1 MYIST
6 RAAEPENYIVK
17 VGTLYVVCLEENEN
31 GALALKHDP
40 YVFISNVSQPGLQKI
55 SVQVL
60 PSSDGEPTRNY
71 YIYAEEPALY
81 FAKVPALNLNMSIC
95 SCSGETLSEVSSLM
109 ANMNDRLLS
118 IEGKLDDLSSGSAKY
133 EDFHLKMEESMAQLD
148 SLIKEGLFDS
158 PENGGESFCKKNHS
172 IVSDVLSSTN
182 VVKQTLDQLILQ
194 LNESFA
200 GYSSTLAQL
209 TNKVAHSYEEWVE
222 FANENAKDKVIIDAK
237 IDSLKSLIDEIE
249 SVVEKVPELKQQTE
263 ICHDL
268 VDAVNKLIAQQSEA
282 VETQS
287 DRYEE
292 INQLKSQIADM
303 LADVKVSLVKS
314 SAEVESR
321 YNELNS
327 QTKTLLSQIRDSEG
341 ESIGIIAASLKKY
354 LDKKGDSLDSLS
366 VDSLLKYYSAV
377 LDTAKTAAQVK
388 NSQSKVTIL

>member
-17 VGTLYVVCLEENEN
+17 VGTLYVVCLEENED

-109 ANMNDRLLS
+109 ANVKDRLLS
-118 IEGKLDDLSSGSAKY
+118 VESKLDKLSNDSARY
-133 EDFHLKMEESMAQLD
+133 ENFHVKMEESMAQLD
-148 SLIKEGLFDS
+148 SLIKDGLFDS
-158 PENGGESFCKKNHS
+158 LENGGESFCKKNYS
-172 IVSDVLSSTN
+172 IVSNVLSDTDA
-182 VVKQTLDQLILQ
+182 VKQTLDQLILQ
-194 LNESFA
+194 LNTSFA
-200 GYSSTLAQL
+200 DYSSTLTQL
-209 TNKVAHSYEEWVE
+209 TNKVAHSYEEWVD

-237 IDSLKSLIDEIE
+237 IDSLKNLVSEIE
-249 SVVEKVPELKQQTE
+249 SIISKVPELKQQTE
-263 ICHDL
+263 VCHNLVAAVNRL
-268 VDAVNKLIAQQSEA
+268 VDQQTEA
-282 VETQS
+282 VEAQA
-287 DRYEE
+287 DRYDE
-292 INQLKSQIADM
+292 INQLKTQIADM
-303 LADVKVSLVKS
+303 LADVKLSLVKS
-314 SAEVESR
+314 SADIESR

-327 QTKTLLSQIRDSEG
+327 QTKTLLSQMKESNS
-341 ESIGIIAASLKKY
+341 ESINVIATSLKAY
-354 LDKKGDSLDSLS
+354 LDKKGASLDSLS
-366 VDSLLKYYSAV
+366 VDSLLKYYGVV

>member
-17 VGTLYVVCLEENEN
+17 VGTLYVVCLEENES

-109 ANMNDRLLS
+109 ANMKDRLLS
-118 IEGKLDDLSSGSAKY
+118 VESKLDELSNDSAQNRN
-133 EDFHLKMEESMAQLD
+133 FHHKMEASMAQLD
-148 SLIKEGLFDS
+148 SLIKDGLFDS
-158 PENGGESFCKKNHS
+158 PENGGESFCKKSFS
-172 IVSDVLSSTN
+172 IVSNVLSDTD
-182 VVKQTLDQLILQ
+182 VIKQTLDQLILQ
-194 LNESFA
+194 FNTSFA
-200 GYSSTLAQL
+200 DYSSTLAQL
-209 TNKVAHSYEEWVE
+209 TNKVAHSYEEWVD

-237 IDSLKSLIDEIE
+237 IDSLKNLVSEIE
-249 SVVEKVPELKQQTE
+249 SIIEKVPELKQQTE
-263 ICHDL
+263 VCYNL
-268 VDAVNKLIAQQSEA
+268 VAAVNKLVEQQAESVEAQ
-282 VETQS
+282 T
-287 DRYEE
+287 DRYDE
-292 INQLKSQIADM
+292 INQLKTQIADM
-303 LADVKVSLVKS
+303 LADVKLSLVKS
-314 SAEVESR
+314 SADVESR
-321 YNELNS
+321 YNELSS
-327 QTKTLLSQIRDSEG
+327 QTKTLLSQMKESNS
-341 ESIGIIAASLKKY
+341 ESISTIATSLKAY
-354 LDKKGDSLDSLS
+354 LDKKGASLDSLS
-366 VDSLLKYYSAV
+366 VDSLLKYYGVV